1 MKIKILLVEDDLNLG
16 FIISDHLK
24 SEGYVVTLCS
34 DGFEA
39 MRRFSQEKYHLCIFD
54 VMLPKKDGYTLTKE
68 IRKINTDIPIL
79 FLSAKSLTEDKV

>member
-24 SEGYVVTLCS
+24 SEGYVVTLSS

-54 VMLPKKDGYTLTKE
+54 VMLPKKTVLLLQRD
-68 IRKINTDIPIL
+68 
-79 FLSAKSLTEDKV
+79 S